1 VTATT
6 AAVVIVGNEVLS
18 AKVQD
23 ENGPYLARR
32 LHELGVELTALH
44 CVPDRV
50 DAIVETLLLERR
62 RVGFVLTSGGVG
74 PTHDDVTLGAVARA
88 LGVPLHRH
96 PEMER
101 VLREMHA
108 RHHRGAPLPDAAL
121 RMAELPEGTELL
133 GDPEFPTLVA
143 SRVVM
148 LPGVPSFL
156 RHQFERV
163 AHLFSGEPYRLVS
176 LYLSLGEDHLALP
189 LSAVAEAHP
198 SVEIGSYPRFDAADH
213 RVRVT
218 IEGRDAQRVHD
229 AARAILATLP
239 PGAVVRSDGLPAG
252 GT

>member
-1 VTATT
+1 MTATT

-32 LHELGVELTALH
+32 LHELGVELSALH
-44 CVPDRV
+44 SVPDRV
-50 DAIVETLLLERR
+50 DAIVETILLERR
-62 RVGFVLTSGGVG
+62 RVGFVLTTGGVG

-88 LGVPLHRH
+88 LGVPLRRD
-96 PEMER
+96 PAMER

-108 RHHRGAPLPDAAL
+108 RHHHGAALPEAAL
-121 RMAELPEGTELL
+121 RMANLPEGTELL

-163 AHLFSGEPYRLVS
+163 VHLFSGEPYRLVS
-176 LYLSLGEDHLALP
+176 LYLSLGEDQLARP
-189 LSAVAEAHP
+189 LAAVAEGHT

-218 IEGRDAQRVHD
+218 IEGRDAARVHA
-229 AARAILATLP
+229 AAREILA
-239 PGAVVRSDGLPAG
+239 SLPAG
-252 GT
+252 ALVRSEGLPGAGT